1 MESREVPDGLLA
13 GQRVLVVWHRAHIAE
28 VIQPVLEG
36 LRERAGRGGG
46 QVVIEH
52 AERLTLG
59 EGDLTRQA
67 PGCCTCTLACC
78 TRTTSCC
85 SVFLNSIRAPI
96 SLVPRVPLIPTL
108 FAYSLACDPH
118 FFVFFLNFF
127 YSLQ

>member
-85 SVFLNSIRAPI
+85 SVFFLTPLGLQLVSYPEYLS
-96 SLVPRVPLIPTL
+96 SLPC

-118 FFVFFLNFF
+118 FFVFVFF

>member
-13 GQRVLVVWHRAHIAE
+13 GQRVLVVWHRAHTAE

-67 PGCCTCTLACC
+67 PGCCT
-78 TRTTSCC
+78 RTTSCC
-85 SVFLNSIRAPI
+85 SVFFKL
-96 SLVPRVPLIPTL
+96 L
-108 FAYSLACDPH
+108 
-118 FFVFFLNFF
+118 
-127 YSLQ
+127 

>member
-59 EGDLTRQA
+59 EGDLTRQF

-85 SVFLNSIRAPI
+85 SVF
-96 SLVPRVPLIPTL
+96 
-108 FAYSLACDPH
+108 
-118 FFVFFLNFF
+118 FF
-127 YSLQ
+127 